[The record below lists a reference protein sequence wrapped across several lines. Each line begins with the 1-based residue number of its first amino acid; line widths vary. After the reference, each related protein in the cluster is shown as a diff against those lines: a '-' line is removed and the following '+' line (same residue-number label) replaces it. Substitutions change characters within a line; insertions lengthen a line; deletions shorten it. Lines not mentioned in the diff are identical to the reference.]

1 MYSLDVNFLNDRP
14 EYKPDGAA
22 ARARGMRA
30 APSDSRQPLIL
41 GLLAAVLL
49 PALAGGLLLFLQAR
63 NGELEQQQAALDSQ
77 LGDIEAKKKQIE
89 SIQAEVTQVRDE
101 TNALASVF
109 NTIKPWSA
117 VMQDF
122 RDRIPPGVQILR
134 VRQLAPDPQAL
145 QQQPSPSPSPGQP
158 APPPTPPVV
167 GKIEINGL
175 ANSFNDVNDFMLVLQ
190 RSAFLNPSET
200 RLLSSEL
207 QKEAPKL
214 SNIQLR
220 NAPTASVDLSTL
232 PTLPRQV
239 EFTVQTAFNDIPAS
253 DLLQELERKTAVG
266 LVARIEALQ
275 RKGVIQ
281 K

>member
-22 ARARGMRA
+22 ARGRGMRA
-30 APSDSRQPLIL
+30 VPSDSRQPLIL
-41 GLLAAVLL
+41 GLLAAILL

-134 VRQLAPDPQAL
+134 IRQLAPDPQAL

-190 RSAFLNPSET
+190 RSPFLNPSET

-207 QKEAPKL
+207 QKEALKFGNL
-214 SNIQLR
+214 QLR
-220 NAPTASVDLSTL
+220 NAPTASVDPSAL

>member
-22 ARARGMRA
+22 ARARGA
-30 APSDSRQPLIL
+30 KAVPSDSRQPLIL
-41 GLLAAVLL
+41 GLLAAILL
-49 PALAGGLLLFLQAR
+49 PLLAGGLLLFLQSR
-63 NGELEQQQAALDSQ
+63 NGELEQQQAALDTQ
-77 LGDIEAKKKQIE
+77 LGDIQAKQKQIE
-89 SIQAEVTQVRDE
+89 SIRAEVTQVRDE
-101 TNALASVF
+101 TTALASVF

-134 VRQLAPDPQAL
+134 VKQQAPNPQA
-145 QQQPSPSPSPGQP
+145 QAPAPSPSPGEP
-158 APPPTPPVV
+158 APPPTPPII
-167 GKIEINGL
+167 GKVEISGI

-190 RSAFLNPSET
+190 RSALLDPKQT
-200 RLLSSEL
+200 RLISSEL
-207 QKEAPKL
+207 QKQAPSL
-214 SNIQLR
+214 SNLQLR
-220 NAPTASVDLSTL
+220 NAPTTSSVDSNAL
-232 PTLPRQV
+232 PSLPRQV
-239 EFTVQTAFNDIPAS
+239 EFTVETAFNDIPAS

-266 LVARIEALQ
+266 LVTRIEALQ